1 MTITFTHI
9 IGQIC
14 VNSWILITFLVFFN
28 IFLSRGAKI
37 VLLGIKIIL
46 CFALERFRDHFYTRD
61 PPPGGWQKW
70 SRICSSAKHSWDIA
84 ELSSETLTANYDFTW
99 PPRRVE
105 TSGES
110 PHRPEAVH
118 CLQGLKEGLFQ
129 AIIASYWTF
138 ISHWHDY
145 IEMIRSSYQ

>member
-46 CFALERFRDHFYTRD
+46 YFILEQIWDHFYTRD
-61 PPPGGWQKW
+61 PPMAVGKSGLGFALAQ
-70 SRICSSAKHSWDIA
+70 SIA
-84 ELSSETLTANYDFTW
+84 EILQSWVLKLWRPITILYDL
-99 PPRRVE
+99 PL
-105 TSGES
+105 G
-110 PHRPEAVH
+110 
-118 CLQGLKEGLFQ
+118 
-129 AIIASYWTF
+129 
-138 ISHWHDY
+138 
-145 IEMIRSSYQ
+145 